1 MPLTPRVTPEGV
13 EPSIAW
19 MKARSPRPL
28 DDGAVIDRAPKTIG
42 SKAKVLDILPTDQKK
57 FHH

>member
-1 MPLTPRVTPEGV
+1 MLLYPLVTPEGF

-28 DDGAVIDRAPKTIG
+28 DDGAKVTIFYQFIN
-42 SKAKVLDILPTDQKK
+42 SFSISLVN
-57 FHH
+57 